1 MNAAGWMLLAVS
13 WSLIL
18 GLVGFCFF
26 RVLRRTGSRPAKKD

>member
-18 GLVGFCFF
+18 GLFGFCFF
-26 RVLRRTGSRPAKKD
+26 KVLRNGSRPAKKD